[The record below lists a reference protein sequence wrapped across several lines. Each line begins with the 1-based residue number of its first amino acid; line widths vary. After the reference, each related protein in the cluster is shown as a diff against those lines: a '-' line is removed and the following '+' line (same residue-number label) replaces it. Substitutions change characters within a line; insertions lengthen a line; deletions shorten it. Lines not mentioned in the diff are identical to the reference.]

1 MRGEILQ
8 AAKVVPVKTRWLPK
22 AGNEQLAVVVGESS
36 STGSR

>member
-1 MRGEILQ
+1 MRGEMLQ